1 MMRCFMEGNYFV
13 MVEVDSIL
21 QNKIKIK
28 EEDEEIK
35 SCVDVNC
42 EILRRRREGRK
53 GLVLLEE

>member
-1 MMRCFMEGNYFV
+1 MEGNYFV
-13 MVEVDSIL
+13 MAEVDSIL

-28 EEDEEIK
+28 EEEENK